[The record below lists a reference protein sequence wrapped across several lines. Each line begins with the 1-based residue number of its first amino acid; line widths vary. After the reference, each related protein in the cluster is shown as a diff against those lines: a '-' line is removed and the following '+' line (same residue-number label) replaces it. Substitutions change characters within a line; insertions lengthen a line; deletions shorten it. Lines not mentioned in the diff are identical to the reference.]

1 MRMNPPRGMGGM
13 GPQVSNRFI
22 TGTQNQAQRAVL
34 IKLSQCRTASFSSTS
49 VLRSHCAAATQP
61 DLVLS
66 AVIFLKKPTFGHPSL
81 KSSSHNVKPTG
92 YKLHAN
98 NLSSFLKRSFFLVAP
113 AS

>member
-13 GPQVSNRFI
+13 GPQVSN
-22 TGTQNQAQRAVL
+22 T
-34 IKLSQCRTASFSSTS
+34 KSSTKDC
-49 VLRSHCAAATQP
+49 VDNVVTVYGVYCAPTVQLP
-61 DLVLS
+61 QTDLVLG
-66 AVIFLKKPTFGHPSL
+66 AVIFLKKANFWLPFI
-81 KSSSHNVKPTG
+81 KSVHKNSHNVKPTG